1 MFNPLLLSPNSNSY
15 ANPIE
20 SVPSERYQ
28 TKTKAMTSSN
38 QNTGKYLKEPIRTQ
52 SKNNLPAEA
61 REKASDQVVIDFNFE
76 WNRLRGWRKF
86 FWTSHRLKKRKTK
99 AVLGRKFL
107 KNLWYC
113 VVGGV

>member
-61 REKASDQVVIDFNFE
+61 REKASDQVVIDFSFE
-76 WNRLRGWRKF
+76 
-86 FWTSHRLKKRKTK
+86 
-99 AVLGRKFL
+99 
-107 KNLWYC
+107 
-113 VVGGV
+113 

>member
-61 REKASDQVVIDFNFE
+61 REKASDQVVIDFSFE
-76 WNRLRGWRKF
+76 WNRLRGRRKF
-86 FWTSHRLKKRKTK
+86 FGPIIDS
-99 AVLGRKFL
+99 
-107 KNLWYC
+107 KNAKPKQY
-113 VVGGV
+113 

>member
-61 REKASDQVVIDFNFE
+61 REKASDQVVIDFSFE
-76 WNRLRGWRKF
+76 WNRLRGWCKF
-86 FWTSHRLKKRKTK
+86 FGPVIDS
-99 AVLGRKFL
+99 
-107 KNLWYC
+107 KNA
-113 VVGGV
+113 GGVYEDNFFSYQMG

>member
-1 MFNPLLLSPNSNSY
+1 MFNSLLLSPNSNSY

-61 REKASDQVVIDFNFE
+61 REKASDQVVIDFSFGNCPM
-76 WNRLRGWRKF
+76 NTILSNTDTRQ
-86 FWTSHRLKKRKTK
+86 
-99 AVLGRKFL
+99 
-107 KNLWYC
+107 
-113 VVGGV
+113 

>member
-28 TKTKAMTSSN
+28 TKTKAITSSN

-76 WNRLRGWRKF
+76 WNRLRG
-86 FWTSHRLKKRKTK
+86 
-99 AVLGRKFL
+99 
-107 KNLWYC
+107 
-113 VVGGV
+113 

>member
-38 QNTGKYLKEPIRTQ
+38 QNTGKYLKEPKEHRV
-52 SKNNLPAEA
+52 KNLPAEA
-61 REKASDQVVIDFNFE
+61 REKASDQVVIDFSFE
-76 WNRLRGWRKF
+76 WNRLRGWCKF
-86 FWTSHRLKKRKTK
+86 FGPVIDS
-99 AVLGRKFL
+99 
-107 KNLWYC
+107 KNAKPKQY
-113 VVGGV
+113 